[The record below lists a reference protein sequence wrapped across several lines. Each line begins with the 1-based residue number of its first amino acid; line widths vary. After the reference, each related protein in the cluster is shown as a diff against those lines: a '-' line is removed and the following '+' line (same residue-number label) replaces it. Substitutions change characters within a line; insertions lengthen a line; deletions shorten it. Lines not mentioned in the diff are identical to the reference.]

1 MSTEKFELPQDEAF
15 GRVERAIAAV
25 AAGKMVIVADD
36 EDRENEGDLVMA
48 ADACTAESVNFMAL
62 HGRGLVCVPLL
73 SEQCDRLDLWP
84 MTSHNTAPRGTAF
97 TISVEARVGVTTG
110 ISAADRAVTI
120 RTLCD
125 PASVPGDLVRPGHVF
140 PLRAAPGGVL
150 QRTGQTEA
158 AVDLARLAGRHPS
171 GVICEIMNE
180 DGTMARRPDLDR
192 FAKRFGL
199 EFVTVADLVRY
210 RMAHDRLVRRLA
222 EPSLPTME
230 GEWRVIV
237 YETSVDDKN
246 HLALVM
252 GEPKPDDAVLV
263 RVHSECLTGDV
274 FGSVRCDC
282 GRQLQAAKERI
293 AAEGTGV
300 IVYLRQEGRGIGL
313 VEKLRAYELQDRD
326 GLDTVEANRQLGH
339 LPDKRD
345 YGIGAQILRD
355 IGVRSIRYL
364 TNNPHKFVALRGY
377 GLEIVERV
385 PLQVAAHERTL
396 RYLRTKRDKMGH
408 LLDEI
413 D

>member
-1 MSTEKFELPQDEAF
+1 MSDETFELPPEQSLA
-15 GRVERAIAAV
+15 RVEQAIAAIRE
-25 AAGKMVIVADD
+25 GRMVIVADD

-48 ADACTAESVNFMAL
+48 ADACTAEAINFMAT
-62 HGRGLVCVPLL
+62 HGRGLICTPLL
-73 SEQCDRLDLWP
+73 PEHCDRLDLP
-84 MTSHNTAPRGTAF
+84 QMITNNQAPRGTAF
-97 TISVEARVGVTTG
+97 TVSVEARVGVTTG
-110 ISAADRAVTI
+110 ISAADRAVTV

-125 PASVPGDLVRPGHVF
+125 PASLASDLVRPGHVF
-140 PLRAAPGGVL
+140 PLRAVPGGVL

-158 AVDLARLAGRHPS
+158 AIDLARLAGRHPS

-199 EFVTVADLVRY
+199 GFVTVADLVCY

-222 EPSLPTME
+222 EPTLPTEE
-230 GEWRVIV
+230 GEWTIIV

-252 GEPKPDDAVLV
+252 GDVGPEDEVLV

-282 GRQLQAAKERI
+282 GTQLQASKERI
-293 AAEGTGV
+293 AEAGKGV

-313 VEKLRAYELQDRD
+313 VEKLKAYELQDRD
-326 GLDTVEANRQLGH
+326 GLDTVEANEQLGH

-355 IGVRSIRYL
+355 IGVRKIRYL
-364 TNNPHKFVALRGY
+364 TNNPHKFIALRGY

-385 PLQVAAHERTL
+385 PLQVKPHARTL
-396 RYLRTKRDKMGH
+396 SYLRTKRDKMGH
-408 LLDEI
+408 FLDELG
-413 D
+413 